1 MQFNPNFDPAQNPER
16 IPFKFCPD
24 YGALPFS
31 STHSPAMREP
41 KLNMSTVPVQNNYNY
56 FQTHTPSIANHRIS
70 GTSKASVPRSS
81 DTSIMSSMPTN
92 GMECTTTTVKIPVK
106 LLSRWTFIL
115 VLVGWIFC
123 CFKLMIKRGHNLA
136 RWLRFHNNIFDINA
150 NQSEKLIIYFSC
162 I

>member
-1 MQFNPNFDPAQNPER
+1 
-16 IPFKFCPD
+16 
-24 YGALPFS
+24 
-31 STHSPAMREP
+31 
-41 KLNMSTVPVQNNYNY
+41 
-56 FQTHTPSIANHRIS
+56 
-70 GTSKASVPRSS
+70 
-81 DTSIMSSMPTN
+81 
-92 GMECTTTTVKIPVK
+92 
-106 LLSRWTFIL
+106 L